1 MENKILEILHDKQ
14 GREKK
19 ARILTTLM
27 EKNSDHLKVR
37 LDFGKSLKN
46 LDYKD
51 LIEVQEDFIIL
62 TTKGKK
68 IKTVEE
74 LQIYDKKQREKE
86 RLNDNNDRANYWN
99 NLLSPIFSALAVLA
113 SIYSIFQNNNDV
125 KELKAKIEH
134 LEQEVKQLKQ
144 SKTQEKYQPNQK
156 DKNSGN

>member
-37 LDFGKSLKN
+37 LDFGKSLNN
-46 LDYKD
+46 LAYVN
-51 LIEVQEDFIIL
+51 LIEEQGDFIIL

-99 NLLSPIFSALAVLA
+99 NLLSPIFSALAVLV

-125 KELKAKIEH
+125 KELKAKVEQ
-134 LEQEVKQLKQ
+134 LEQEITRLKQ

>member
-1 MENKILEILHDKQ
+1 MENEILEILHNKQ
-14 GREKK
+14 GRVKK
-19 ARILTTLM
+19 NEILTL
-27 EKNSDHLKVR
+27 LKTYNDYFEVQKH
-37 LDFGKSLKN
+37 FGKSLDN

-51 LIEVQEDFIIL
+51 LIEVQGNFIIL

-99 NLLSPIFSALAVLA
+99 NLLSPIFSALAVLV

-125 KELKAKIEH
+125 KELKAKVEQ
-134 LEQEVKQLKQ
+134 LEQEITRLKQ

>member
-1 MENKILEILHDKQ
+1 MENEILEILHNKQ
-14 GREKK
+14 GRVKK
-19 ARILTTLM
+19 NEILTL
-27 EKNSDHLKVR
+27 LKTYNDYFEVQKH
-37 LDFGKSLKN
+37 FGKSLDN

-51 LIEVQEDFIIL
+51 LIEVQGDFIIL

-68 IKTVEE
+68 IKTMEE

-99 NLLSPIFSALAVLA
+99 NLLSPIFSVLAVLA

-125 KELKAKIEH
+125 KELIAKVEQ
-134 LEQEVKQLKQ
+134 LEQEITQLKQ